1 MKEKISNLEKSLLL
15 GKNYAHG
22 KSPQTMTGERYILC
36 DCALSNYGK
45 SNVLTAVADYYISNP
60 TLYTIL
66 TSKIFKDDRWL
77 VVREI
82 STNKIILVQT
92 KGDDAGC
99 FSRTIS
105 YLYNSKNPIVDII
118 LCASHPN
125 DVTHNIVKAI
135 AGKTFKLFCFTNFY
149 PDQKYKKWILPAS
162 NIVKVQLKNTIIDI
176 INQL

>member
-1 MKEKISNLEKSLLL
+1 MKMESNNLEKASLL
-15 GKNYAHG
+15 GENYAIGVSPKTLTG
-22 KSPQTMTGERYILC
+22 KRYILC
-36 DCALSNYGK
+36 DSAPSNYGK

-60 TLYTIL
+60 TLYTQL
-66 TSKIFKDDRWL
+66 TSKILKNDRWL

-99 FSRTIS
+99 FSKTIS
-105 YLYNSKNPIVDII
+105 YLRNSKNPIVDII
-118 LCASHPN
+118 LCACHPDN
-125 DVTHNIVKAI
+125 ETHNIVKAL

-149 PDQKYKKWILPAS
+149 PDQKPKKWILPAS
-162 NIVKVQLKNTIIDI
+162 NIVKVQLKNTIIEI